1 MPADFAPKVNHHDSA
16 SVEHGWFET
25 LVVRASPAS
34 SPFPLEAQKVP
45 PPWGLL
51 HFVFDANLLFPL
63 GVQKVQPLWASLHFV
78 PDTNHHDFVIV
89 EHVCFERKFCSSLSF
104 QFTLCSTGAE
114 GPAIMGL
121 VFPAFTGTPI
131 KLGCGIGCCL
141 SYSH

>member
-45 PPWGLL
+45 PPWGSL
-51 HFVFDANLLFPL
+51 HFVFDASLLFPL

-78 PDTNHHDFVIV
+78 PDADHHDFVIV
-89 EHVCFERKFCSSLSF
+89 ERMRFESSV
-104 QFTLCSTGAE
+104 Q
-114 GPAIMGL
+114 
-121 VFPAFTGTPI
+121 AFHSSSPSALQVQKGQPSWA
-131 KLGCGIGCCL
+131 
-141 SYSH
+141 SYSLHLQAHQ